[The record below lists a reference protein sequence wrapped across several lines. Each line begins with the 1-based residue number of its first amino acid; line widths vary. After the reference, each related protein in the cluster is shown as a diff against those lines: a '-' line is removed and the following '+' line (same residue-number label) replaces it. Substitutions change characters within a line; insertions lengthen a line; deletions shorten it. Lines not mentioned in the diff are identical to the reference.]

1 MSFNFTPDNSFNR
14 DFQNLFG
21 QSVKGPQAFGGLDL
35 GAGNRNPNDL
45 SFNSNRPTE
54 FSTGAVK
61 SVRVVSCNF
70 VEMVEQASMGF
81 RPFVS
86 NVTESGVLEMLP
98 DIVRDSRA
106 GANFRSES
114 LNPYINDIVSLSS
127 NSLGSIPVVNGWNIR
142 RYSFTIMVEVL
153 HSNGNAQNY
162 MVEGFTDTPEIST
175 QHERISIDPNMVM
188 FINNIVSFSE
198 RINQVT
204 GSKSL
209 MPVENYNIISKD
221 PFSQNTSIHN
231 LVTQRP
237 YDVTNLGVSGVLA
250 GNATKFIHDTR
261 TSVSTIPKTSN
272 MSNNNPATYV
282 AKILNDGLTS
292 IGNTNTDSLLNTT
305 TLRNMLDFVAEPTFT
320 TNGFLKQLGRYQKDY
335 ATAVTSF
342 TWSELTQL
350 DPALSSSHCPYLNI
364 YPLAHR
370 AIHMPSSGL
379 ACDDINGSGNEQVF
393 ASMIANGISD
403 LMARCR
409 ATEVSVMASNGSG
422 VDDANVLSMR
432 CFDQTEVQIQAK
444 AFEQLFVSNVLV
456 MLNHNTK
463 FGYNIAAQASVWG
476 ETYVK
481 VSLGYGS
488 FTFLFPNFANSMYS
502 PMLTNQK
509 AGTEDISRHLLSI
522 ANKVSQEQ
530 SRIGHSLQD
539 SGFSTSPI

>member
-1 MSFNFTPDNSFNR
+1 MNFDFTTDKSFNGNFK
-14 DFQNLFG
+14 NLFG
-21 QSVKGPQAFGGLDL
+21 QGVNEPRAFGGIDIGSNSRGL
-35 GAGNRNPNDL
+35 GES
-45 SFNSNRPTE
+45 SFNSNRPTD

-70 VEMVEQASMGF
+70 LEMVEQASMGF

-86 NVTESGVLEMLP
+86 NVTESGVLDMLP
-98 DIVRDSRA
+98 DFVRDSRA

-175 QHERISIDPNMVM
+175 QHERISIDPSMVL

-198 RINQVT
+198 RVNQTT

-209 MPVENYNIISKD
+209 VPVENYNIIAKD
-221 PFSQNTSIHN
+221 PFAQGASIHN

-237 YDVTNLGVSGVLA
+237 YDVANLGVSGVMA

-272 MSNNNPATYV
+272 MSNNNPASYV

-292 IGNTNTDSLLNTT
+292 MSVSNTDSLLNTT
-305 TLRNMLDFVAEPTFT
+305 TLRNMIDFTAEPSFA
-320 TNGFLKQLGRYQKDY
+320 TNGFLKQLGRFQKDY
-335 ATAVTSF
+335 PTAVTSF

-350 DPALSSSHCPYLNI
+350 DPALSNSHCPYLNI

-370 AIHMPSSGL
+370 AVHLPSTGL
-379 ACDDINGSGNEQVF
+379 SCDDINGSGNEQVF

-409 ATEVSVMASNGSG
+409 ATEVSVMASNTSG

-432 CFDQTEVQIQAK
+432 CFDQTEVQLQAK
-444 AFEQLFVSNVLV
+444 MFEQLFVSNILV

-463 FGYNIAAQASVWG
+463 FGYNVAAQASVWS

-509 AGTEDISRHLLSI
+509 AGTEDISRHLLTI

-530 SRIGHSLQD
+530 TKFGHNLQD
-539 SGFSTSPI
+539 GGFSPSPI